1 MMNKQPAKTV
11 QNRIPLL
18 DAVEFLTSHIQLL
31 LLSNKRLAADHLYD
45 YSSL

>member
-1 MMNKQPAKTV
+1 MMNKQPPKTV

-18 DAVEFLTSHIQLL
+18 DAIEFLTSYIQLL

-45 YSSL
+45 YSIL